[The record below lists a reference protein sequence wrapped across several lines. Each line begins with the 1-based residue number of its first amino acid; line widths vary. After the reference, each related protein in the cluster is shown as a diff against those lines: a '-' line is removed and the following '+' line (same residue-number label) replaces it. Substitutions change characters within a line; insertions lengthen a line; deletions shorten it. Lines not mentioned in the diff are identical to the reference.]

1 MNSGLQLD
9 ITLPRCD
16 VGELQFLQ
24 TWAAS
29 RSTKFP
35 HFSQFIV
42 TLATDECA
50 RRLNPGDEASMVQLP
65 ELRGEQWADFL
76 LGAYTLAQMPLT
88 ASVAAFADD
97 VHRKIVCSVSGFLEA
112 LCAETVG

>member
-29 RSTKFP
+29 RAEKFP
-35 HFSQFIV
+35 HFAEFV
-42 TLATDECA
+42 LTLATDELA
-50 RRLNPGDEASMVQLP
+50 RRLNPGDEACMLELP
-65 ELRGEQWADFL
+65 QLRGEQWADCL
-76 LGAYTLAQMPLT
+76 LGAYTLSVVST
-88 ASVAAFADD
+88 ASV
-97 VHRKIVCSVSGFLEA
+97 IGLNT
-112 LCAETVG
+112 CASSTPGGTVWPAQIR